1 MSKWA
6 SASAYLVGLSA
17 DSEAL
22 GERARARFASLS
34 TEQLS
39 WRPAPASWSVGECLE
54 HLVTMNR
61 LYIGRIDRLFAG
73 AIAKAIPDA
82 GFRGGPVAARFI
94 AAMGPDSAR
103 KFKAPSVFKPSAPGA
118 GGDVDPGIVERF
130 IEQQAYMKSVMER
143 CRGVD
148 LRRAK
153 VRSPV
158 SGLIRFRLGDALRL
172 LVEHGKRHLNQAEAV
187 LASDGCPSS

>member
-1 MSKWA
+1 MTKWG
-6 SASAYLVGLSA
+6 SASEYLLGLSA

-22 GERARARFASLS
+22 GEGARARFASLS
-34 TEQLS
+34 TEQLG
-39 WRPAPASWSVGECLE
+39 WRPAPASWSIGECLE

-61 LYIGRIDRLFAG
+61 LYMGRIDRLFSG
-73 AIAKAIPDA
+73 AIAKATPDA
-82 GFRGGPVAARFI
+82 GFRGGTVAARFI

-118 GGDVDPGIVERF
+118 GGDLDPGIVERF
-130 IEQQAYMKSVMER
+130 IEQQAHMKSVMER

-158 SGLIRFRLGDALRL
+158 SGLIRFRLGDVLRL

-187 LASDGCPSS
+187 LASDGFPSS

>member
-1 MSKWA
+1 MPKWG
-6 SASAYLVGLSA
+6 SASEYLVGLSA
-17 DSEAL
+17 DCEAL

-34 TEQLS
+34 TEQLG
-39 WRPAPASWSVGECLE
+39 WRPAPASWSVGECLG
-54 HLVTMNR
+54 HLITTNR
-61 LYIGRIDRLFAG
+61 LYLGCIDRLFAG
-73 AIAKAIPDA
+73 AIPKATPDA

-94 AAMGPDSAR
+94 AALGPDSAR
-103 KFKAPSVFKPSAPGA
+103 KFKAPSLFKPSAPGA
-118 GGDVDPGIVERF
+118 SGDVDPGIVERF
-130 IEQQAYMKSVMER
+130 IEQQAHMRSMVER

-158 SGLIRFRLGDALRL
+158 NGLIRFRLGDALRF

-187 LASDGCPSS
+187 LASDGFPSN